1 MNAGGVC
8 MEGWIVALPV
18 VVWFLLMKERSWS
31 ACCMGY
37 LLAALRM
44 GIIEWMADSVED
56 MAKTV
61 LVSV

>member
-1 MNAGGVC
+1 